1 MKSCPSCF
9 KTYDDTWKVCLRD
22 SSALVEGELR
32 PTHAPTQASTAAS
45 RRKSPLLKIGLILF
59 PIAFILNVVFMKMEV
74 GGILRELTRLGT
86 LVGFFLIVFGG
97 IYNLLN
103 KK

>member
-1 MKSCPSCF
+1 MKSCPTCF
-9 KTYDDTWKVCLRD
+9 KLYDDTWKICLKD

-32 PTHAPTQASTAAS
+32 PTHAPTQTSAAIS
-45 RRKSPLLKIGLILF
+45 GKKTPLLKIGLILF
-59 PIAFILNVVFMKMEV
+59 PIAFILNVVFMRMEI

-86 LVGFFLIVFGG
+86 LVGFFLIIFGG
-97 IYNLLN
+97 LYNLFN